1 MSKLINVYRD
11 KYSIIPN
18 EVFTDRYLDYRAKG
32 LLCTIF
38 SLPNNWDF
46 SILGLVELVTPRDKN
61 NEIIKSE
68 RGEGK
73 DAVRVSLQLLER
85 RGYLERIPTK
95 TSKGFFD
102 GYDYKLNIPPVL
114 LGNHPSSEN
123 PTTDKPTTDR
133 PTTD

>member
-18 EVFTDRYLDYRAKG
+18 EVFIDRHLDYRAKG

-61 NEIIKSE
+61 NEVIKSE
-68 RGEGK
+68 KGEGK

-95 TSKGFFD
+95 NNKGFFD

-114 LGNHPSSEN
+114 LGNKPSSEN
-123 PTTDKPTTDR
+123 PTTGNPTTV
-133 PTTD
+133 